1 MGPAALRLE
10 GRRGNPEKIALAL
23 FAVFSN
29 SVGLVVVGCF
39 VVGG

>member
-1 MGPAALRLE
+1 MGMSE
-10 GRRGNPEKIALAL
+10 HRGTVDEKNGLIKI
-23 FAVFSN
+23 AVFSN